1 MFFLTCFLTALSSTG
16 QVVNHSSNVIL
27 MIDDKLCLGSVAD
40 IHLIDGNGERIDLEY
55 IPGKLSMEKG
65 SYENL
70 IQSDLDSATL
80 FFDYYMYKKD
90 KQTLYSYEIPFYSN
104 WLDLEYLVLKIY
116 NLDNKKYQK
125 VFKPLDESRNYTFEL
140 EYPGGSM
147 RRVEK

>member
-1 MFFLTCFLTALSSTG
+1 MTFSSMG
-16 QVVNHSSNVIL
+16 QDVSHSSNVIL
-27 MIDDKLCLGSVAD
+27 MIDDKLCLGSVVD
-40 IHLIDGNGERIDLEY
+40 IHLVDGNGERIDLEY

-65 SYENL
+65 SYEHL

-80 FFDYYMYKKD
+80 FFDYYIYKKD
-90 KQTLYSYEIPFYSN
+90 KQALYSYKIPFYSN